1 MSNDDPRDSS
11 LETKFTFPTSRRP
24 DSLSTSGM
32 FFSGLIMVTRNR
44 YLAWPGV
51 LFAINATINQHA
63 LRAKEGSSGPLG
75 NLALSVMALIASVA
89 NDEPFASFSYKFNF
103 LASDSVQ
110 EPAVF
115 KALNV

>member
-11 LETKFTFPTSRRP
+11 LETKFVFPSTWYR
-24 DSLSTSGM
+24 DDADALSTSGM

-44 YLAWPGV
+44 FLAWPAI

-75 NLALSVMALIASVA
+75 NMGLSIMALVASYIPLVMITTNTA
-89 NDEPFASFSYKFNF
+89 A
-103 LASDSVQ
+103 A
-110 EPAVF
+110 A
-115 KALNV
+115 ATT